1 MVYFY
6 SLQYISKG
14 KLGKD
19 GKLKINKNKQLAPI
33 CRWYQSKMHTGYL
46 KWKEKRE

>member
-19 GKLKINKNKQLAPI
+19 GKLKINKNKQQLAPI
-33 CRWYQSKMHTGYL
+33 CRWYESQSKMH
-46 KWKEKRE
+46 KRLQAI